1 MAILTFTLSEE
12 GVTAFRDALNCLSK
26 FSEDVSIEAR
36 KDSFFLSTMNTSKSA
51 YASFRF
57 ATNRFFGRYQYQATG
72 QFQEKF
78 YCSMYIRGLA
88 SLFRSRSGVESRG
101 DVDKQTIIDRCDVAI
116 EDGEGV
122 KSRFIARIIF
132 RNGLTATHRLPF
144 EVSMPIHAKFNK
156 QEALY
161 HWSISSRTLKQLV
174 DHFGP
179 GTEYLDINTDGDHVN
194 FTCFS
199 EKTISD
205 DAVLKKPLHTSI
217 AVETDEFDDIDVED
231 KLQIVVSI
239 KDIRA
244 ITQHAAITGNAIAAR
259 YSLPARPMQFS
270 YASDAI
276 SCEFLIMTVGE
287 RGGNP
292 AQRTKK
298 VRKGAASSNIINNT
312 APHLEATSRR
322 TSAAPSQTTAEVQ
335 RQQAASP
342 SMPPPTSSR
351 QPPNPTPRLSAAKA
365 SASRIGAFDFRPSQ
379 RPPPPTLRSESL
391 FVEDEAWEPVR
402 DEDEDGDEDARLEWD
417 HSADPKNPSVSH
429 MSRADDAPASV
440 YEPTEEM
447 QPTAAAESTYLDPT
461 QRLSDVQGLALFPD

>member
-57 ATNRFFGRYQYQATG
+57 ATNRFFGRYQYRATG
-72 QFQEKF
+72 QFQDKF
-78 YCSMYIRGLA
+78 YCSMYTRGLI
-88 SLFRSRSGVESRG
+88 SLFRNRSGVESRG

-132 RNGLTATHRLPF
+132 QNGLTATHRLPF
-144 EVSMPIHAKFNK
+144 EVSMPVHAKFNR

-179 GTEYLDINTDGDHVN
+179 GTEYLEVNTDDDHVN

-199 EKTISD
+199 EKNISD
-205 DAVLKKPLHTSI
+205 DAVLKKFLHTSI
-217 AVETDEFDDIDVED
+217 CVETDEFDDIDVED
-231 KLQIVVSI
+231 KLKIVVSI

-244 ITQHAAITGNAIAAR
+244 ITQHAASTGNVIAAR
-259 YSLPARPMQFS
+259 YSLPARPMQLS
-270 YASDAI
+270 YASGAI

-287 RGGNP
+287 RGGNS
-292 AQRTKK
+292 AHRTRK
-298 VRKGAASSNIINNT
+298 VRKGAPGSNSSHVP
-312 APHLEATSRR
+312 PHLEATSRR
-322 TSAAPSQTTAEVQ
+322 TSTAPSQTSSEIQ
-335 RQQAASP
+335 RLQSE
-342 SMPPPTSSR
+342 MPLPASSR
-351 QPPNPTPRLSAAKA
+351 QPPNPAPRLSAAKA
-365 SASRIGAFDFRPSQ
+365 SASRIGAFEFRPSQ
-379 RPPPPTLRSESL
+379 RPPPPPTLRSDSL
-391 FVEDEAWEPVR
+391 FVEDEEAWEPVR
-402 DEDEDGDEDARLEWD
+402 DDNEDGDEDARLEWD
-417 HSADPKNPSVSH
+417 HTADPNPSISH
-429 MSRADDAPASV
+429 MSRGDDVRTGS
-440 YEPTEEM
+440 YEPTNDINATE
-447 QPTAAAESTYLDPT
+447 AAAESTYVDPT
-461 QRLSDVQGLALFPD
+461 QKLSDVKDLNLFPD